1 MVMVIHLM
9 VMVMRSSPDAR
20 GPTPYIPA
28 EVARPPR
35 PGYDNPDA
43 EQLRRLFLPRAK
55 RCTTKPVTNQ
65 TPASTVVL
73 VCSITSRFYITRLH
87 TCNVA
92 GPSGW

>member
-43 EQLRRLFLPRAK
+43 EQLRRLFLPRAQAMHNEACYQPDP
-55 RCTTKPVTNQ
+55 RQHGRTSMFNNV
-65 TPASTVVL
+65 
-73 VCSITSRFYITRLH
+73 SILH
-87 TCNVA
+87 HSVA
-92 GPSGW
+92 